1 MISSKKSPK
10 IHNQLIRL
18 FKTKIVN
25 STNLS
30 FLSKVNKSKQQSPEG
45 PKFNKNTDTISDNK
59 QLKEAHLTS
68 TLISIQNLPRVT
80 RGEQTCNLLTTSKD
94 IKRQV
99 SSLQNCSEIVRADGS
114 LVDPSPQILCD
125 LIHRLRVMNESKE
138 REF

>member
-80 RGEQTCNLLTTSKD
+80 RGEQTCNLRPPRKTLNARSRPSK
-94 IKRQV
+94 IAQKLCGQM
-99 SSLQNCSEIVRADGS
+99 
-114 LVDPSPQILCD
+114 DPWSIRP
-125 LIHRLRVMNESKE
+125 HKSFVT
-138 REF
+138 